1 MSGLNLP
8 AAVARRWHQKPTLNH
23 AECRAVYIT
32 DSVLVKIGRHQ
43 VAFHRGE
50 CEFQFFWKLWIAIL
64 LTLSPSTVRT
74 ITEVMSK
81 FHMFEI
87 LVTRKKLGRNS
98 FNIFQFSW
106 KRCGIFAFRLPVYG
120 DQRFYRSGAN
130 SSGISLKLP
139 PAGAKFF
146 YRCLFKG
153 SLIFIAD
160 LRGCHL
166 CHSVEGRWLHSCV
179 TFKKVLVNTV
189 R

>member
-98 FNIFQFSW
+98 FNIFQFSENGVEFSHSVCQFTEIRGSTDQVRTVPGFPW
-106 KRCGIFAFRLPVYG
+106 NFR
-120 DQRFYRSGAN
+120 QRVPNFFIGV
-130 SSGISLKLP
+130 SLKVHWYLLLICG
-139 PAGAKFF
+139 GAT
-146 YRCLFKG
+146 YAIR
-153 SLIFIAD
+153 
-160 LRGCHL
+160 
-166 CHSVEGRWLHSCV
+166 
-179 TFKKVLVNTV
+179 
-189 R
+189 